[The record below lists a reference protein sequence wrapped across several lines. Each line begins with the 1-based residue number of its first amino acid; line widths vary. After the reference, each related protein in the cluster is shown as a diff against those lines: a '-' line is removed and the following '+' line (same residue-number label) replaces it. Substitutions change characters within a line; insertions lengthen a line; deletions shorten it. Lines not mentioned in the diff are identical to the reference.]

1 MTMFNYY
8 TNTEIP
14 GGGSD
19 GKWYSGPASTFDWR
33 IEACRQ
39 GGSSTTANGWD
50 GSENGVTFQEV
61 DSNLMAVKRYMRDT
75 RPRRT
80 SWETIRDRTVK
91 YVVKTTGSM
100 LEITY
105 SDTMG
110 MYQTKAAEACGLRLM
125 INNKPHPY
133 EHRMVSAGN
142 WGWRINPTSMKW
154 ITKAEMKKG
163 AKLTFTFQ
171 NKRMPGTSS
180 QCLYGWAGNQVHNTF
195 MVEEITPDAQKLM
208 AVSSPGSFGDV
219 RDKSKTWT
227 NVAGRALAYTKKT
240 ASSLMKITL
249 SDQWGFNQV
258 SESKAACQVRAL
270 VNGKTYDMGLQQ
282 STATSEKGWLFQQT
296 VFTWVCK
303 TCPAGKNAVTI
314 QSQRGDGASECM
326 FGGSYKDDAKQ
337 PTSKAGFLKT
347 EEYFESA

>member
-1 MTMFNYY
+1 MFNYY

-14 GGGSD
+14 GGSE

-33 IEACRQ
+33 IEGCRQ
-39 GGSSTTANGWD
+39 GGSSRWANGWD

-61 DSNLMAVKRYMRDT
+61 DPNLLAVKRYMRDT
-75 RPRRT
+75 RPGRT
-80 SWETIRDRTVK
+80 SWENIRYRDVK
-91 YVVKTTGSM
+91 YTVKTTGSM

-110 MYQTKAAEACGLRLM
+110 HYQARAGEACGLRLM